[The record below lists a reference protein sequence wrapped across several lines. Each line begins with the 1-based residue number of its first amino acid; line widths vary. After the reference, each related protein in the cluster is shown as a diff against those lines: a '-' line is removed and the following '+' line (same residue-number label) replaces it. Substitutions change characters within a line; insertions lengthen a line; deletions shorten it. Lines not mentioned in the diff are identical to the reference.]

1 MMDKK
6 SFEKIRLGIGA
17 LAGIGAYKFMTD
29 LFSKNQNL
37 GLLKG
42 VGVFGLG
49 LAGAAT
55 AMVGVDA
62 FGKAA
67 EKAIFKEEE
76 VLEEETNKT
85 DDEEEED
92 E

>member
-1 MMDKK
+1 MMDKETFK
-6 SFEKIRLGIGA
+6 KIRLGIGA
-17 LAGIGAYKFMTD
+17 VSGIGAYKFMTD

-55 AMVGVDA
+55 AMVGVDT

-67 EKAIFKEEE
+67 EKAIFKETEKVQEE
-76 VLEEETNKT
+76 VTEET
-85 DDEEEED
+85 DEEEDD

>member
-17 LAGIGAYKFMTD
+17 VAGIGAYKFMTD

-55 AMVGVDA
+55 AMIGVDA

-67 EKAIFKEEE
+67 EKAIFKEDEPVQEVTEE
-76 VLEEETNKT
+76 
-85 DDEEEED
+85 DDEEEDD